1 MKGNPNPVQT
11 PEFKAK
17 QFKAFG
23 EVSQPLSSRVLGVK
37 LPIDIDKAVF
47 NLPPKERV
55 PWVRRVIAEAA
66 QRELMGNAP
75 QATSV
80 VSPTPGLDTTNGSG
94 DDVLNLG
101 ATSGPGDV
109 ETKPKRGRKP
119 KGEG

>member
-37 LPIDIDKAVF
+37 LPMDIDKAVF

-55 PWVRRVIAEAA
+55 PWVRRVITEAA
-66 QRELMGNAP
+66 QRELMSNAP
-75 QATSV
+75 Q
-80 VSPTPGLDTTNGSG
+80 PGLEDADTRSG
-94 DDVLNLG
+94 DV
-101 ATSGPGDV
+101 AA
-109 ETKPKRGRKP
+109 KPKRVRKP
-119 KGEG
+119 KGES